1 MKTAQNNGQF
11 PRESDESCGRG
22 VSISS
27 ESGAR
32 LVSKSYRRAGSNY
45 EAAFSLPELMVAVAL
60 CAVMAVSLYGG
71 ISFGFSNITLARQ
84 NLRATQIALE
94 KMEIVRMYS
103 WEQVN
108 SNGFVPTTFTA
119 PFFPT
124 VGGGGDTNG
133 GVVFYGKTVITN
145 FNRSISYSNDI
156 RKVQVTLN
164 WTNRNVPQTL
174 QMSTYISQY
183 GMQRYIY

>member
-1 MKTAQNNGQF
+1 MIGCAILG
-11 PRESDESCGRG
+11 
-22 VSISS
+22 I
-27 ESGAR
+27 
-32 LVSKSYRRAGSNY
+32 
-45 EAAFSLPELMVAVAL
+45 MV
-60 CAVMAVSLYGG
+60 VSLFGG
-71 ISFGFSNITLARQ
+71 ISFGFSTITLARQ

-124 VGGGGDTNG
+124 TSAYNTNG
-133 GVVFYGKTVITN
+133 GVTYYGTILITN
-145 FNRSISYSNDI
+145 VSLATTYSNDM
-156 RKVQVTLN
+156 RRVLVTLN

-174 QMSTYISQY
+174 EMTTYISQY
-183 GMQRYIY
+183 GMQRYIN

>member
-1 MKTAQNNGQF
+1 
-11 PRESDESCGRG
+11 
-22 VSISS
+22 V
-27 ESGAR
+27 
-32 LVSKSYRRAGSNY
+32 
-45 EAAFSLPELMVAVAL
+45 VAL
-60 CAVMAVSLYGG
+60 FGG
-71 ISFGFSNITLARQ
+71 ISFGFSSITLARQ

-124 VGGGGDTNG
+124 PSAGDTNG
-133 GVVFYGKTVITN
+133 GMTYYGTIA
-145 FNRSISYSNDI
+145 ISKVNLSTTYDNDM
-156 RKVQVTLN
+156 RQVQVRLD
-164 WTNRNVPQTL
+164 WTNRTAPQSL
-174 QMSTYISQY
+174 EMSTYVSQY